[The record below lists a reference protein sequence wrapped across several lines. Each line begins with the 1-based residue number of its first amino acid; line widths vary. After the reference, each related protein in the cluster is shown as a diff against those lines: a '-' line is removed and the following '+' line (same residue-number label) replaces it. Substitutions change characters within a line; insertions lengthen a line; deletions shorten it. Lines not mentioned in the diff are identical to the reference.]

1 MPIKKNIETIVETL
15 PDGKRKNTRSMLQM
29 RMSRT
34 MQNTSLICEAQNS
47 AESSPK
53 KSSILVQVEF
63 APHVRLEQTGGVI
76 REGKSVVLRCI
87 AEANPDKV
95 TYKWSVGGEEYTVRE
110 NRLVLTKVSREDNGK
125 IIKCRVSNSVGRSED
140 THTLN
145 IHCKYNFALS

>member
-76 REGKSVVLRCI
+76 REGKSVVFRCI
-87 AEANPDKV
+87 AQANPDRV

-110 NRLVLTKVSREDNGK
+110 KGLVLTRVDRDDNGK
-125 IIKCRVSNSVGRSED
+125 IIKCSVSNSVGRSED

-145 IHCKYNFALS
+145 VHCKYICIFS